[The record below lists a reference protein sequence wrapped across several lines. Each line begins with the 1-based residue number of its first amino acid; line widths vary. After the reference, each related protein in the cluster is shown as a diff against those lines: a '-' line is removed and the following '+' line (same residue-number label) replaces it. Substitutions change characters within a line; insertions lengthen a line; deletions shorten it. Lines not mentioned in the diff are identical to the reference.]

1 MTKVSARKGPLIT
14 KKMIKISFDETE
26 TDDENVKEMF
36 KKLKDLIESK
46 SSCIKKVT
54 FKRHKQIFLGF
65 YMKFINF
72 NSFIASYGGDKEEIQ
87 QTLSEQFHS
96 NQPEETTLEE

>member
-14 KKMIKISFDETE
+14 KKMIKISIDDTE

-46 SSCIKKVT
+46 D
-54 FKRHKQIFLGF
+54 FLLT
-65 YMKFINF
+65 
-72 NSFIASYGGDKEEIQ
+72 S
-87 QTLSEQFHS
+87 
-96 NQPEETTLEE
+96 

>member
-14 KKMIKISFDETE
+14 KKMIKISIDDTE

-46 SSCIKKVT
+46 EFLLTSWLFCAFNYLEKII
-54 FKRHKQIFLGF
+54 FERYKQI
-65 YMKFINF
+65 
-72 NSFIASYGGDKEEIQ
+72 EWW
-87 QTLSEQFHS
+87 
-96 NQPEETTLEE
+96 